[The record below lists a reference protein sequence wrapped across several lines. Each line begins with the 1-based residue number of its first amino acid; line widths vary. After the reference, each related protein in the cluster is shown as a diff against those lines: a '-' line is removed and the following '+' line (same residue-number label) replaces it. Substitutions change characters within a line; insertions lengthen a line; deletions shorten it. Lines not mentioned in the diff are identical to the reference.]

1 MDRQKLLTGAAGLA
15 LLLGLGLG
23 ASGEAREIPALA
35 DLEGAGEDG
44 YWEYYEVTTD
54 DEISAF
60 QALVAAPGVPME
72 NPPTEPITIGLIYP
86 SQDVS
91 DFWLRNYLAML
102 ARFDE
107 IGLPYETVQYASNID
122 DHIIQATYA
131 EQVLQEDFDYVIFGP
146 TELAVQQDNVKALID
161 KPDTEVIVWNYTVVP
176 QEWGPTQPLTYV
188 AFSHLAGALNMC
200 RYVLE
205 ELGPEGTLALIR
217 GIPGSIDDQRSGGFK
232 DCVTTDGNWQV
243 AYEHYGEFT
252 REGGYTGAQQIL
264 QAYPEV
270 TLIHNANTAMA
281 MGTLSAVQEIGS
293 DVLVTAWGGTGDEI
307 EALRLGELW
316 ATPMRMSD
324 DVGVATAE
332 IIRADLE
339 GRTDEVPLVFLAR
352 ISIATGTQGA
362 EEVDAMEAESFRYTG
377 IGTLER

>member
-1 MDRQKLLTGAAGLA
+1 MDRQKLLTGAAGFA
-15 LLLGLGLG
+15 LVLGL
-23 ASGEAREIPALA
+23 ATSGQAREIPALA
-35 DLEGAGEDG
+35 ELEGAGEDG
-44 YWEYYEVTTD
+44 YWEYYEVTD
-54 DEISAF
+54 DEQIRAF
-60 QALVAAPGVPME
+60 QELVAGPGEPME
-72 NPPTEPITIGLIYP
+72 NPPAEPISIGLIYP

-122 DHIIQATYA
+122 DHLIQATYA

-176 QEWGPTQPLTYV
+176 QEWGSTQPLTYV

-200 RYVLE
+200 EYVLE
-205 ELGPEGTLALIR
+205 ELGSEGTVALIR

-232 DCVTTDGNWQV
+232 DCVTTEGNWDI

-281 MGTLSAVQEIGS
+281 MGALSAVQEIGS

-352 ISIATGTQGA
+352 ITIATGTQGP
-362 EEVDAMEAESFRYTG
+362 EEVDAMEQESFRYTG
-377 IGTLER
+377 VGTLER

>member
-15 LLLGLGLG
+15 LLLGSAG
-23 ASGEAREIPALA
+23 SGDARDIPALA

-44 YWEYYEVTTD
+44 YWEYYEVTS
-54 DEISAF
+54 EEELAAF
-60 QALVAAPGVPME
+60 QQLVRAPGEPME
-72 NPPTEPITIGLIYP
+72 NPPEEPISIGLIYP

-91 DFWLRNYLAML
+91 DFWLRNYIAML

-107 IGLPYETVQYASNID
+107 IGLPYETVQYASDID
-122 DHIIQATYA
+122 EHMVQATFA
-131 EQVLQEDFDYVIFGP
+131 EQVLQEDFDYVIYGP
-146 TELAVQQDNVKALID
+146 TELAIQQDSVKALVD
-161 KPDTEVIVWNYTVVP
+161 KPDTEVMIWNYTVVP
-176 QEWGPTQPLTYV
+176 QEWGSTQPLSYV

-200 RYVLE
+200 EYVLE
-205 ELGPEGTLALIR
+205 TLGSEGTLALIR
-217 GIPGSIDDQRSGGFK
+217 GTPGSIDDQRSGGFA
-232 DCVTTDGNWQV
+232 DCVTTEGNWEI
-243 AYEHYGEFT
+243 AYEHYGNFT

-281 MGTLSAVQEIGS
+281 MGSLSAVQEIDS
-293 DVLVTAWGGTGDEI
+293 DVKLTAWGGTGDEI

-316 ATPMRMSD
+316 ATPMRMAD
-324 DVGVATAE
+324 DVGVAAAE

-352 ISIATGTQGA
+352 ITIATGTQGA
-362 EEVDAMEAESFRYTG
+362 EEVDAMEAESFRYSG